1 MNLYLAGISPL
12 PIGGLLA
19 MLCMALVVV
28 ATVVSLIC
36 FRRRTV
42 AERLLALSMITGIAA
57 AVQAVLALVL
67 MGR

>member
-19 MLCMALVVV
+19 MLCTALVVV